1 MKKAWKEVLKEVEE
15 ETNRIW
21 LEEPLEIKNLRLGII
36 DTGAGT
42 YNQYFSTLVFVD
54 GDIRALGCYCA
65 NGLARSADLESTTLE
80 QLKDQVSIFMPISA
94 KFLGYCGLKT
104 VWRFTQDVIDSL
116 PSIETK
122 DEFRTLLGALAIF
135 LARLHIWVHNF
146 FPWELGILFPMKE
159 KSELSKL
166 MSAGNQS

>member
-1 MKKAWKEVLKEVEE
+1 MKKTWKEVLKEIEG
-15 ETNRIW
+15 ETNKIW
-21 LEEPLEIKNLRLGII
+21 VEEPLEIKKLRLGIT

-104 VWRFTQDVIDSL
+104 VWRFTQDVMDCL
-116 PSIETK
+116 PSVQTK
-122 DEFRTLLGALAIF
+122 DEFRTLFGALSMFIM
-135 LARLHIWVHNF
+135 RLHIWVHNF
-146 FPWELGILFPMKE
+146 FPWELGILFPQRNKE
-159 KSELSKL
+159 ELNSLLK
-166 MSAGNQS
+166 MID